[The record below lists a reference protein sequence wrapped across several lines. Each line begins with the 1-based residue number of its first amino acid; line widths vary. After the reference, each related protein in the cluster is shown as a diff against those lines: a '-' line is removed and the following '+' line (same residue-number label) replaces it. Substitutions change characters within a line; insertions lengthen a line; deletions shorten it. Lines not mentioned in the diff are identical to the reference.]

1 MNNYNKKWG
10 LLIVLSIIWGSSF
23 ILIKKGLDQLSPIHL
38 GSLRIIFTSLVI
50 FVFSYKSL
58 ITIKKEKW
66 KWIIITAY
74 VGTFFPVYL
83 VGFGQTE
90 LDSGLASILTTL
102 TPISTLV
109 VGIFFFNLFF
119 TKKQIIG
126 LSIGLIGTFLLL
138 YEGSLNSETNI
149 FFAIF
154 IVITTIGYGASVNL
168 IKTHLT
174 EIPPAAV
181 TAGIFLSI
189 LPPAVLIL
197 IFSDFSS
204 LNFSNNQVISSI
216 LYILVLAIFSSAIA
230 QTLFNVFV
238 KIASPLFASSVTYT
252 MPVVAILWAVLDG
265 EELTLIQYF
274 ASVIILFGVY
284 LVNQREKIT

>member
-102 TPISTLV
+102 TPMSTLV

-119 TKKQIIG
+119 TKKQIVG
-126 LSIGLIGTFLLL
+126 LSIGLIGTFMLL

-174 EIPPAAV
+174 DIPPTAV

-284 LVNQREKIT
+284 LVNQKEKIT

>member
-1 MNNYNKKWG
+1 M
-10 LLIVLSIIWGSSF
+10 
-23 ILIKKGLDQLSPIHL
+23 SPIHL

-119 TKKQIIG
+119 TKKQIVG
-126 LSIGLIGTFLLL
+126 LSIGLIGTFMLL

-174 EIPPAAV
+174 DIPPAAV

>member
-119 TKKQIIG
+119 TKKQIVG
-126 LSIGLIGTFLLL
+126 LSIGLIGTFMLL

-174 EIPPAAV
+174 DIPPAAV

>member
-197 IFSDFSS
+197 MFSDFSS
-204 LNFSNNQVISSI
+204 LNFSNNQVISSV

-284 LVNQREKIT
+284 LVNQKEKIT

>member
-197 IFSDFSS
+197 MFSDFSS

-284 LVNQREKIT
+284 LVNQKEKIT

>member
-119 TKKQIIG
+119 TKKQIVG

-284 LVNQREKIT
+284 LVNQKEKIT

>member
-50 FVFSYKSL
+50 FFFSYKSL

-204 LNFSNNQVISSI
+204 LNFSNNQVISSV

-284 LVNQREKIT
+284 LVNQKEKIT

>member
-119 TKKQIIG
+119 TKKQIVG
-126 LSIGLIGTFLLL
+126 LSIGLIGTFMLL

-174 EIPPAAV
+174 DIPPTAV

-284 LVNQREKIT
+284 LVNQKEKIT

>member
-50 FVFSYKSL
+50 FFFSYKSL

-197 IFSDFSS
+197 MFSDFSS

-284 LVNQREKIT
+284 LVNQKEKIT

>member
-23 ILIKKGLDQLSPIHL
+23 ILVKKGLDQLSPIHL

-119 TKKQIIG
+119 TKKQIVG
-126 LSIGLIGTFLLL
+126 LSIGLIGTFMLL

-174 EIPPAAV
+174 DIPPAAV

>member
-102 TPISTLV
+102 TPMSTLV

-119 TKKQIIG
+119 TKKQIVG
-126 LSIGLIGTFLLL
+126 LSIGLIGTFMLL

-174 EIPPAAV
+174 DIPPTAV

-204 LNFSNNQVISSI
+204 LNFSNSQVISSI

-284 LVNQREKIT
+284 LVNQKEKIT

>member
-119 TKKQIIG
+119 TKKQIVG

-197 IFSDFSS
+197 MFSDFSS

-284 LVNQREKIT
+284 LVNQKEKIT

>member
-1 MNNYNKKWG
+1 M
-10 LLIVLSIIWGSSF
+10 
-23 ILIKKGLDQLSPIHL
+23 
-38 GSLRIIFTSLVI
+38 
-50 FVFSYKSL
+50 
-58 ITIKKEKW
+58 
-66 KWIIITAY
+66 
-74 VGTFFPVYL
+74 
-83 VGFGQTE
+83 
-90 LDSGLASILTTL
+90 
-102 TPISTLV
+102 
-109 VGIFFFNLFF
+109 
-119 TKKQIIG
+119 
-126 LSIGLIGTFLLL
+126 LL

-174 EIPPAAV
+174 DIPPTAV

-284 LVNQREKIT
+284 LVNQKEKIT